1 MHPYTDANYLVNK
14 LPNHCYPV
22 DKEVLGRKSVGVKDI
37 KNGMFV
43 IVLYDFATTGK
54 KQNKKYLLA
63 LVLRCR
69 QIVHGDLIWE
79 TSWTVFKA
87 FYHGTKWQV
96 LPYPILK
103 RGVYEFTED
112 IHVDIVWFCNTVFM
126 KCLCYS
132 LILSSNFDFF
142 TPL

>member
-1 MHPYTDANYLVNK
+1 MHPYTDANYLINK

-69 QIVHGDLIWE
+69 QIVDGDLIWE

-87 FYHGTKWQV
+87 FYHGTK
-96 LPYPILK
+96 
-103 RGVYEFTED
+103 
-112 IHVDIVWFCNTVFM
+112 
-126 KCLCYS
+126 
-132 LILSSNFDFF
+132 
-142 TPL
+142 